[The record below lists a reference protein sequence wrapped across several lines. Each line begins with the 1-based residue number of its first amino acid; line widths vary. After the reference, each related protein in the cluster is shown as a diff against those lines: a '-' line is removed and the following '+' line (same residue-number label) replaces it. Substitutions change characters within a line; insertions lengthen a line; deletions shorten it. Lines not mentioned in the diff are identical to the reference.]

1 MAETKSMHREKNV
14 GEKEKG
20 EVGEILG
27 SMQYTVQPLDYCYVH
42 GFVQGGYV

>member
-1 MAETKSMHREKNV
+1 MAETKSMRREKNV
-14 GEKEKG
+14 GEKG